1 MSLLLLILMS
11 KKIHFQKAGCNQQCL
26 AAAGFP
32 ILATSIGG
40 RRTLIES
47 SSCLTPDTSRAAP
60 SSCCRQSCKDE
71 GNFISQISCNHF
83 CHFVSGM
90 YLNPHWTGGG
100 PNGQCLLVR
109 NEFVFSE
116 TAFTES
122 LACQIF
128 IFIFLK
134 YTCRELYCLEHGI
147 HPDGMIPPVS
157 RLLSNTT
164 S

>member
-11 KKIHFQKAGCNQQCL
+11 KKIHFQKAGCNQHCL

-71 GNFISQISCNHF
+71 GTSYFRTYPASTFVILFQECISIHIGQAGVQMGNACWL
-83 CHFVSGM
+83 GM
-90 YLNPHWTGGG
+90 NSFF
-100 PNGQCLLVR
+100 QKQLLQKVWPVR
-109 NEFVFSE
+109 FS
-116 TAFTES
+116 S
-122 LACQIF
+122 
-128 IFIFLK
+128 
-134 YTCRELYCLEHGI
+134 
-147 HPDGMIPPVS
+147 
-157 RLLSNTT
+157 
-164 S
+164 